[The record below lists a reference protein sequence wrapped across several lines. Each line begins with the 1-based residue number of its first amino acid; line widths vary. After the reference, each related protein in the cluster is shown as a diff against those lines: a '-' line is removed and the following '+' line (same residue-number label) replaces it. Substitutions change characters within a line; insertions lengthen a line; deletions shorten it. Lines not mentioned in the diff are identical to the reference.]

1 MNSRRVGSA
10 ILCLILILTAA
21 STILA
26 QSSDSVDVTFYYY
39 PEGNPNIVYLPG
51 EFNNWGQPYSNNKI
65 VRPDVAMQKDTAGGF
80 WWKTVRLRIGG
91 QPGGG
96 VPGAYQY
103 KFNENGDNWLSD
115 PRNPRR
121 NPREYN
127 NSYLYITDPTI
138 HYLLPNSLSD
148 VVRTAQPE
156 ITAYIFPSVGAQV
169 VDSSITVI
177 IGDREYTKLG
187 DGYDA
192 NRRFFSFTV
201 PDPLPDGEYKLK
213 LIARSSTGSVAADS
227 TTFTIQAGI
236 IQLLTRSNDRYLRK
250 TKTIT
255 GVVTDAGITQVTV
268 VHNGN
273 EITTPVINGRFSYTA
288 DLVEGEN
295 RFSAYAIDGSGQR
308 YVTADITIVYIVDH
322 APKPTIALS
331 LAGDKIFFTA
341 QGNDPDGDEVTFL
354 WTSDDQRNP
363 TPLNINTSK
372 QSWSLKVP
380 STPGQYF
387 LRLTATDPQG
397 HEGMAQTY
405 FEVFADGRVW
415 LASTE
420 SNPSWVR
427 DAIVYQIFLPAF
439 GRNGDFPSA
448 KDRLSMVKDLGAN
461 VIWLTPIYE
470 NGEQIN
476 ELNAGYNITDFFAV
490 HPQLG
495 TIDDFRAFVDEAHR
509 LGIRVILDITPNHV
523 SAFHPWLEDIQRY
536 RDFSNYRPFIE
547 TRVLGNDRG
556 LGQFVTTVDG
566 YPLYAHYS
574 NWTLANLN
582 YSNIETF
589 DYMMGVFK
597 HWVLAEGVDG
607 YRMDVYWGP
616 QNRYGKNA
624 LWQPFRQE
632 MKRVQPDIFILG
644 ETDATGFGTENN
656 FPDAGGAADAAY
668 DWNFYGQVI
677 NALKGGGITE
687 LDQRVRNYSPNLN
700 YNHYTGPHSHY
711 FRFLENHDEV
721 RIAARFQRDVS
732 FAAATLLFTVPGIPL
747 IYAGQEVG
755 ETSKRGKINWQRPSA
770 PIYFSYYQRLARIRN
785 DFATFRSPK
794 IKTIASGHSRVYAF
808 LRPMQD
814 QNAVVAI
821 NFSDATAQARLRLSE
836 SDFELSTALD
846 PNKTYYFNDVLN
858 DTFYVVTKSS
868 LDGYTVPL
876 PRWGSRVMIL
886 ADSIM
891 SRVTSVQEPAEPAA
905 PPRFALHPN
914 YPNPFNPETRIVFE
928 TPEEGR
934 VELVVLNALGHRVA
948 TLVDGRLAAGRHAVL
963 WRGVDDRGQAVPS
976 GVYFVQ
982 LRSRG
987 HQAVRKIVLVR

>member
-1 MNSRRVGSA
+1 MNSRRVGS
-10 ILCLILILTAA
+10 ILLFLILILVTANK
-21 STILA
+21 SLA

-39 PEGNPNIVYLPG
+39 PEGNPTIVYLPG

-65 VRPDVAMQKDTAGGF
+65 VRQDVAMQKDAAGGF

-103 KFNENGDNWLSD
+103 KFNENGDHWLSD
-115 PRNPRR
+115 PRNPRQ

-148 VVRTAQPE
+148 AVRTAKPE

-177 IGDREYTKLG
+177 IDDREYTKLG

-192 NRRFFSFTV
+192 ASHLFSFVV
-201 PDPLPDGEYKLK
+201 PDALPDGEHTLK
-213 LIARSSTGSVAADS
+213 LVARSSTGSMAADS
-227 TTFTIQAGI
+227 TTFTIQAGVV
-236 IQLLTRSNDRYLRK
+236 QLLTRSNDRHLRP
-250 TKTIT
+250 TKTIA
-255 GVVTDAGITQVTV
+255 GVVLDATIGQVTV

-273 EITTPVINGRFSYTA
+273 EITTPVINGQFSYTA

-295 RFSAYAIDGSGQR
+295 RFSAYVIDSDGQR
-308 YVTADITIVYIVDH
+308 QSTAEIVIVYVVNH
-322 APKPTIALS
+322 APRPTIETTLS
-331 LAGDKIFFTA
+331 GSNIIFSAT
-341 QGNDPDGDEVTFL
+341 GNDPDGDAVSFL

-363 TPLNINTSK
+363 TPLNVNTS
-372 QSWSLKVP
+372 QGSWSLKVP
-380 STPGQYF
+380 STPGQYY
-387 LRLTATDPQG
+387 LRVKARDPQG

-405 FEVFADGRVW
+405 FEVFAEGQVW

-427 DAIVYQIFLPAF
+427 DAIVYEIFLPAY
-439 GRNGDFPSA
+439 GRNGDFQTA
-448 KDRLSMVKDLGAN
+448 KDRLYIVKDLGAN

-476 ELNAGYNITDFFAV
+476 EVNAGYNITDFFAV

-509 LGIRVILDITPNHV
+509 LGMRVILDITPNHV
-523 SAFHPWLEDIQRY
+523 SAFHPWLQDIQQY
-536 RDFSNYRPFIE
+536 RDFSNYRPFVE
-547 TRVLGNDRG
+547 TRILGDDRG
-556 LGQFVTTVDG
+556 LGQFATIVDG

-582 YSNIETF
+582 YSNIEMF

-597 HWVLAEGVDG
+597 HWVLTEGVDG

-624 LWQPFRQE
+624 LWRPFRQE
-632 MKRVQPDIFILG
+632 MKRVQPDLFIIG

-668 DWNFYGQVI
+668 DWNFYRQVI
-677 NALKGGGITE
+677 STLKGGSVSE
-687 LDQRVRNYSPNLN
+687 LDKRVRNYSPNLN
-700 YNHYTGPHSHY
+700 YNHYTGPNSHY
-711 FRFLENHDEV
+711 FRFLENHDEP
-721 RIAARFQRDVS
+721 RLAAQFKRELN

-755 ETSKRGKINWQRPSA
+755 ETSQRGKINWQRQNA
-770 PIYFSYYQRLARIRN
+770 PVYFSYYRRLARIRN

-794 IKTIASGHSRVYAF
+794 IKPISSGHSRVYAF

-858 DTFYVVTKSS
+858 DTFYVVTQSS
-868 LDGYTVPL
+868 LDGYAIQL
-876 PRWGSRVMIL
+876 PRWGARVMIL

-891 SRVTSVQEPAEPAA
+891 SRVTSVQAPAEPAA
-905 PPRFALHPN
+905 PARFALHPN

-928 TPEEGR
+928 TPREGR

-948 TLVDGRLAAGRHAVL
+948 TLVNGRLAAGRHEVL
-963 WRGVDDRGQAVPS
+963 WRAMDDSGQSVPS

-982 LRSRG
+982 LRSQG
-987 HQAVRKIVLVR
+987 QHAVRKIVLVR